1 MPDDVHSILIAEDD
15 EHTAA
20 FLAQNL
26 AADGFRVAT
35 AAAAGETQRA
45 LEVRK
50 PDLLLLDLML
60 EGSSGLAVLDRVR
73 SADGLASRIDPQLP
87 VIVVSGLTD
96 EAARVRGFAR
106 GADDYVTNLL
116 SLVPPRAR
124 AARLSAGKGSAAVG
138 AVATASVRTTG
149 LRT

>member
-15 EHTAA
+15 EPTAA

-35 AAAAGETQRA
+35 AAAAGEAQRA

-50 PDLLLLDLML
+50 PDLLLLDLIL

-106 GADDYVTNLL
+106 G
-116 SLVPPRAR
+116 P
-124 AARLSAGKGSAAVG
+124 
-138 AVATASVRTTG
+138 TT
-149 LRT
+149 T